1 MRAFCGWQ
9 SWTAIIIG
17 WRQVGPGRQAGK
29 HERRGNYSKKLLT
42 LRVESFVT
50 LSWSTAGSARRRWG
64 GAWGRCAWWGWGG
77 DYLEVVHR
85 AHCHR
90 LRVEANQSNRSLT
103 PQPQYQ
109 LQVDWDGKSPTT
121 ASHRWGKRNKAKL
134 TKVDFWCR
142 GSHFRVGCGRG
153 GRGEA
158 VSKTFPK
165 AFQNIPSP
173 RQQLFSFNLQ
183 TSAWSTWLSCY
194 CQIIQTFPIS
204 PVPPG
209 SMITKAFWQIY
220 WYFSLSTFGKHM
232 DIFSLSTSAIWIF

>member
-1 MRAFCGWQ
+1 M
-9 SWTAIIIG
+9 
-17 WRQVGPGRQAGK
+17 
-29 HERRGNYSKKLLT
+29 
-42 LRVESFVT
+42 ESFVT

-64 GAWGRCAWWGWGG
+64 WAWGRCAWCGWGG
-77 DYLEVVHR
+77 DDLEVVHR

-109 LQVDWDGKSPTT
+109 LQVDWDGKSPT
-121 ASHRWGKRNKAKL
+121 ASHRSDEEKETKQSWQKL
-134 TKVDFWCR
+134 TFGVVAAISESAVAEK
-142 GSHFRVGCGRG
+142 G
-153 GRGEA
+153 GEA

-204 PVPPG
+204 PNPG
-209 SMITKAFWQIY
+209 SMITKAFWQTY
-220 WYFSLSTFGKHM
+220 WLIFFHYQLQPPESLNKCPTKHQ
-232 DIFSLSTSAIWIF
+232 DRGASSLTNTLKKVTLFHFLFNMGSVETCNINK

>member
-17 WRQVGPGRQAGK
+17 WRQVGPGRQAGR

-64 GAWGRCAWWGWGG
+64 WAWGRCAWCGWGG
-77 DYLEVVHR
+77 DDLEVVHR

-109 LQVDWDGKSPTT
+109 LQVDWDGKSPT
-121 ASHRWGKRNKAKL
+121 ASHRSDEEKETKQSWQKL
-134 TKVDFWCR
+134 TF
-142 GSHFRVGCGRG
+142 GVGAAISESAVAEKG
-153 GRGEA
+153 GEA

-204 PVPPG
+204 PNPG
-209 SMITKAFWQIY
+209 SMITKAFWQTY

-232 DIFSLSTSAIWIF
+232 DIFSLSTTAIWIF